1 MVFIQSQEYTDAF
14 GKKSKNVLCL
24 EGQTDYKLSLNEES
38 NKYEVRIIIGD
49 YEKYIFTADT
59 EKDCTKILQNIFN
72 HHASKDPSTI
82 YDVNAFM
89 IPEVEQETTLEEIE
103 DMMASLLE
111 FHGYKGL
118 VEAWETK
125 LAEDYT
131 ESLVEADETSPLKV
145 NDAGELL
152 VDPPSNILHPITA
165 YDKPDM
171 LTAHTTEHRY
181 IHYNWRLYINAT
193 K

>member
-38 NKYEVRIIIGD
+38 GKYEVRIIIGD

-59 EKDCTKILQNIFN
+59 EAQCTKILQNIFN

-89 IPEVEQETTLEEIE
+89 IPEVEEETTLEEIE

-152 VDPPSNILHPITA
+152 VDPTKQYTTPNHA

-181 IHYNWRLYINAT
+181 IHYN
-193 K
+193 

>member
-24 EGQTDYKLSLNEES
+24 EGQIDYKLSLNEES
-38 NKYEVRIIIGD
+38 GKYEVCIIIGD

-72 HHASKDPSTI
+72 HHATKDPTII

-89 IPEVEQETTLEEIE
+89 IPEVEEETTLEEIE

-131 ESLVEADETSPLKV
+131 ETMVESDETSPLKI

-152 VDPPSNILHPITA
+152 VDPPSSILRPITA
-165 YDKPDM
+165 YDETTV
-171 LTAHTTEHRY
+171 LTAHTVDHKY
-181 IHYNWRLYINAT
+181 IHYN
-193 K
+193 

>member
-38 NKYEVRIIIGD
+38 GKYEVCIIIGD

-72 HHASKDPSTI
+72 HHATKDPTII

-89 IPEVEQETTLEEIE
+89 IPEVKQETTLEEIE

-131 ESLVEADETSPLKV
+131 KSLVEADETSPLKV
-145 NDAGELL
+145 NDVDELF
-152 VDPPSNILHPITA
+152 VDPPSNRLHPTTA
-165 YDKPDM
+165 M
-171 LTAHTTEHRY
+171 
-181 IHYNWRLYINAT
+181 INQHAYCPYS
-193 K
+193 

>member
-14 GKKSKNVLCL
+14 GKMSKNVLCL

-38 NKYEVRIIIGD
+38 GKYEVRIIVGD

-59 EKDCTKILQNIFN
+59 EDQCTKILQNIFN
-72 HHASKDPSTI
+72 HHATKDPSTI
-82 YDVNAFM
+82 YDANAFM

-152 VDPPSNILHPITA
+152 VDSPSNILHPIISF
-165 YDKPDM
+165 DKPDM
-171 LTAHTTEHRY
+171 LIAHTVDHKY
-181 IHYNWRLYINAT
+181 IHYN
-193 K
+193 

>member
-14 GKKSKNVLCL
+14 GKRSKNVLCL
-24 EGQTDYKLSLNEES
+24 EGQIDYKLSLNEES
-38 NKYEVRIIIGD
+38 GKYEVCIIIGD

-72 HHASKDPSTI
+72 HHATKDPTII

-89 IPEVEQETTLEEIE
+89 IPEVKQETTLEEIE

-131 ESLVEADETSPLKV
+131 KSLVGADETSPLKV
-145 NDAGELL
+145 NDTDELF
-152 VDPPSNILHPITA
+152 VDPPSNILHLTTA

-171 LTAHTTEHRY
+171 LTAHTVDHKY
-181 IHYNWRLYINAT
+181 IHYN
-193 K
+193 